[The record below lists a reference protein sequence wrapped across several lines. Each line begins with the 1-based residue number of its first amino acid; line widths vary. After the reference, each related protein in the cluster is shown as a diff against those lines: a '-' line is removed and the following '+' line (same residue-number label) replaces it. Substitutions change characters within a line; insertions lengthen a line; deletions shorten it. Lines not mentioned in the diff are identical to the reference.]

1 MVKVRGAHR
10 AGATTALQGSL
21 PSPPSPLR
29 VSAFGDDRLRRMMV
43 AARFARRRFLFA
55 SPGVAGVGG
64 APG

>member
-1 MVKVRGAHR
+1 
-10 AGATTALQGSL
+10 
-21 PSPPSPLR
+21 LR

-55 SPGVAGVGG
+55 SPGVAGVAG